1 MSDRVQTAHR
11 ARQLQLSPELIAV
24 RTARISDAPA
34 LFKLIKYWADREL
47 MLVRPMNLLYEQ
59 IRDFIV
65 AEAPSAA
72 VEEALGG
79 PGETMGNGAGG
90 DESALLACGAMHV
103 LWHDLGEIRG
113 LAVAPEAQG
122 LGLGRTIVRA
132 CESSARAVALPRVFA
147 WTYQVPFFEKL
158 GYRVTDRAALP
169 PKVWSECNRCP
180 FYENCNETA
189 VLKELP

>member
-1 MSDRVQTAHR
+1 MSASVHVASA
-11 ARQLQLSPELIAV
+11 ARRLQIAREV
-24 RTARISDAPA
+24 ITLRPARISDAPA

-65 AEAPSAA
+65 AEAPAGV

-79 PGETMGNGAGG
+79 PGETATNG
-90 DESALLACGAMHV
+90 DSDTVLLACGAMHV
-103 LWHDLGEIRG
+103 LWHDLGELRG

-122 LGLGRTIVRA
+122 LGLGKAIVEA
-132 CESSARAVALPRVFA
+132 CEASAYTLALPRVFA
-147 WTYQVPFFEKL
+147 WTYQVAFFEKL
-158 GYRVTDRAALP
+158 GYQVTDRTSLP

-189 VLKELP
+189 VIKELP

>member
-1 MSDRVQTAHR
+1 MSGSVLVATKPRRLQI
-11 ARQLQLSPELIAV
+11 ARELITV
-24 RTARISDAPA
+24 RPARISDAPA

-59 IRDFIV
+59 IRDFVV
-65 AEAPSAA
+65 AEAPTGV

-79 PGETMGNGAGG
+79 PGETAANGDA
-90 DESALLACGAMHV
+90 DAVLLACGALHV
-103 LWHDLGEIRG
+103 LWHDLGELRG

-122 LGLGRTIVRA
+122 LGLGRTIVEA
-132 CESSARAVALPRVFA
+132 CEASAYSLALPRVFA
-147 WTYQVPFFEKL
+147 WTYQVAFFEKL
-158 GYRVTDRAALP
+158 GYQVTDRASLP

-189 VLKELP
+189 VIKDLP